1 MQREILPKKMRSQF
15 DKNRS
20 HTTTTATVTAT
31 LATTS
36 DQVRDQQD
44 QADECRLNSYCTSS
58 SSSSSSSIICEN
70 LASHD
75 PQHPIVVVDD
85 HFSNHFI
92 SSSSCSSSSS
102 SSSTPSSSQFIL
114 LYSSTVHHYQRF
126 FKFCALLLVTNL
138 LTHVCLPDNILPAA
152 MAITTHNSD
161 SSGFGQQYFRVS
173 PADHVEVIEGST
185 IIIQCSIGN
194 QAGPVQWAKDGFVLG
209 FNRSIPGYPRLSMV
223 GNPND
228 GVHNLKVENA
238 QLEDDGMYQ
247 CQVGPSGTSKSIR
260 ADSKLTVLLKPKS
273 IDIIGQV
280 NGRTMNGS
288 EVRVQQGE
296 KVTLQCI
303 VRGGKPAALI
313 RWYRKDVELRL
324 ANLPNQSSTPTSAT
338 SDSNYGDGQ
347 LGSVV
352 KSEISLVLQPE
363 DNGISYTCSAVHTA
377 LSKPLRKTVTIS
389 VLYPP
394 GPPEIIGYRT
404 GEILRAGDIL
414 TMTCKSRGGNPL
426 ARLTWFKNNEQVDSS
441 FKTYHDREESINE
454 HTITIDSSHNNAA
467 YKCEATSDY
476 ISKPMF
482 ASVKMSVQFAPT
494 KVTIKGP
501 KEARAGDNVTLTC
514 RSDPSNPAS
523 EINWVVDGRSMFTS
537 NSNKSHPNGGYIT
550 SANVTLPITSTD
562 RNMKTFSCFAV
573 NRALGET
580 VLATHTLNILYPPYK
595 PSIIGY
601 DNLTAIRS
609 GTLKRL
615 TCESQGGNPFATLK
629 WFKESEEIMSGFT
642 RTTTSGASISELSVL
657 VKYSDNGAA
666 YRCEASNPV
675 TSRPLNATIRFNV
688 YFAPSKVSIKSTP
701 GRPKSGS
708 SVNLTCESASSN
720 PPAEI
725 VWKRNGLQLINTH
738 ESIVNSSYRGKSTRA
753 VVRLNVTTEDDGS
766 IFICQATNKIM
777 QQSVHDAFTLSVRY
791 KPEFINDPM
800 SIIELTEGKS
810 ASINITAK
818 GNPSNIS
825 YRWSKLDGPRSDMDS
840 LRFIKNGSFLE
851 IANVSRIDS
860 GTYRLEA
867 SNTQGTTKTT
877 FKINVNYPAIIIK
890 TSDLVLEDVGRTAYL
905 ECRVDANPITKDMIK
920 WYRREPSYHSDYAA
934 ATSGLLSGSR
944 STMIDHHPIDE
955 FDQNRIDS
963 GSSSSTPT
971 MTTIHTI
978 PLDSGRLKQ
987 TFEENRSFLIIHNV
1001 TQNDSGAYECEA
1013 YNGIG
1018 SKSIAVAN
1026 FIVKHK
1032 PRIINPPI
1040 LSKSASDHGSIGRL
1054 ICRAQGAP
1062 NVTFQWMR
1070 EGSILST
1077 DNPLMGTKYRLES
1090 TVKLDLI
1097 TYQSI
1102 LYINSVSS
1110 SDYGSYDCVARN
1122 ELGLETRSIEFNR
1135 TSKPDTPLA
1144 LRVVNR
1150 TSSWI
1155 TLKWIPGF
1163 DGGLQQS
1170 FRIRYQKYDGVVDDD
1185 SSTISFPS
1193 SSSGVDDFESSSS
1206 SSSSSSSMPVTS
1218 FTAAAVSHYPYMY
1231 TDVYP
1236 KNSTQFIVKGL
1247 QDDQEYIFSIMA
1259 YNELGNSAFT
1269 DDLIKAK
1276 TLKEAPVSEKER
1288 ISQVLSAKAADLP
1301 RLIIIA
1307 VSVLG
1312 SSLLLLN
1319 VVLVACFV
1327 RKRRKKR
1334 LEEAEADGS
1343 STAKAATIEMYA
1355 PASGSG
1361 GSYNNGITE
1370 TSVSGSD
1377 EENKSEAAY
1386 SGQMDYAMEISATDG
1401 VSGNQANIRTNV
1413 HHGLSTYLIED
1424 TLPHLNT
1431 FYQPHG
1437 YPNYVNPVGPDVTV
1451 NTYFMDDPHYV
1462 DAIRKNSYNQHF
1474 ENTVNLVS
1482 PQTQLTDKPM
1492 SDNIKPNGIPPI
1504 PPLRSTD
1511 LSTFLPM
1518 ITEEPMLINNGQLG
1532 HLV

>member
-580 VLATHTLNILYPPYK
+580 VLATHTLNIL
-595 PSIIGY
+595 
-601 DNLTAIRS
+601 
-609 GTLKRL
+609 
-615 TCESQGGNPFATLK
+615 
-629 WFKESEEIMSGFT
+629 
-642 RTTTSGASISELSVL
+642 
-657 VKYSDNGAA
+657 
-666 YRCEASNPV
+666 
-675 TSRPLNATIRFNV
+675 
-688 YFAPSKVSIKSTP
+688 
-701 GRPKSGS
+701 
-708 SVNLTCESASSN
+708 
-720 PPAEI
+720 
-725 VWKRNGLQLINTH
+725 
-738 ESIVNSSYRGKSTRA
+738 
-753 VVRLNVTTEDDGS
+753 
-766 IFICQATNKIM
+766 
-777 QQSVHDAFTLSVRY
+777 Y